1 MKRLIFMGFLLLGS
15 ACSAGVPEDEPAPGA
30 PDGGSEPA
38 AGMLVADG
46 DTPGTYALIRR
57 SGYNYETPDI
67 SNAHAREPF
76 QHIRQSYDEELGAY
90 VFDFY
95 IHIDIDDDRGLPNIT
110 DRQRNEIKTDAKSPA
125 SMVGQQGDE
134 MIFRW
139 KFRLPEEM
147 KTTEKFC
154 HLHQIKGIDNA
165 EGTADVGNPLITFT
179 ARTLSNG
186 KQQFQVIFV
195 GPSSASTGNVY
206 LARADLAEFLGRW
219 VEVEERVVCGMQG
232 SYRVSVKRLDDGR
245 ELVSVSETG
254 LAMWREGAAGVRPK
268 WGIYRSFGAGGS
280 LKARLRDEVLRF
292 ADFSVEKV
300 SK

>member
-1 MKRLIFMGFLLLGS
+1 MGFLLLGS

-38 AGMLVADG
+38 AGALVADG

-195 GPSSASTGNVY
+195 GPSSVSTGNVY

-254 LAMWREGAAGVRPK
+254 LAMWREGAAGGTAQMGNLPQFRCRRIAQGP
-268 WGIYRSFGAGGS
+268 A
-280 LKARLRDEVLRF
+280 A
-292 ADFSVEKV
+292 
-300 SK
+300 

>member
-38 AGMLVADG
+38 AGALVADG

-195 GPSSASTGNVY
+195 GPSSVSTGNVY

>member
-1 MKRLIFMGFLLLGS
+1 
-15 ACSAGVPEDEPAPGA
+15 
-30 PDGGSEPA
+30 
-38 AGMLVADG
+38 
-46 DTPGTYALIRR
+46 
-57 SGYNYETPDI
+57 
-67 SNAHAREPF
+67 
-76 QHIRQSYDEELGAY
+76 
-90 VFDFY
+90 
-95 IHIDIDDDRGLPNIT
+95 
-110 DRQRNEIKTDAKSPA
+110 
-125 SMVGQQGDE
+125 MVGQQGDE